1 MDGLASVIAA
11 CVLFAVA
18 AVALY
23 LADVAAEH
31 DARRLD
37 RLDETTREARR
48 RQ

>member
-1 MDGLASVIAA
+1 MDGLTVVAA

-23 LADVAAEH
+23 LADVAAAR
-31 DARRLD
+31 DARQLD
-37 RLDETTREARR
+37 RLDGTIRKARR